1 LVLRSSF
8 CGVGRRGYDQT
19 ALVSLEALLL
29 QGFYFYILSYFQ
41 NIGYVY
47 IKAFLFITSI
57 LNIIDFNNI
66 ERGNLMQ
73 IVMVHG
79 YFLKGT
85 GSNLFVENICRELC
99 KMGHHVTV
107 FCQENNPDKFDFIEK
122 AFDFNGGNSKS
133 RMIHH
138 KETPYLGK
146 CDLYRPNLN
155 GFLPVYVYDEYEG
168 YEVKTFTACTKG
180 EIESYIEYNR
190 QAIDTALGNT
200 HTDMVWTNHTI
211 MQPVYVARSHLGQCQ
226 HVMTVHGSCLNF
238 SVRHSSLLQCYA
250 WEAIEN
256 ADVIAFV
263 SHFSK
268 NEFLQFFNN
277 DTGINEKSIAI
288 SGGVDLDKFMTLK
301 DSGEKKQVINAL
313 VAELETKEKRLK
325 NNPDSDDGI
334 WKTDRDIIRKL
345 KDIDFK
351 NEKIVLYYGKYLWT
365 KGVQLLIAA
374 APLIMK
380 GHKDVR
386 FILVGFG
393 SSRAYFEAMIDALNK
408 GKEEA
413 YINLITHPEAYDEEI
428 DPNSA
433 QFLSSLSE
441 KLKDEDFAK
450 DYFSTAKEKIGSAFV
465 LTGFLGHN
473 HLKSLIACSEITVAP
488 SIFPEAFGLVAAE
501 ALSSGIIPVQTNHS
515 GFAEVIKLYV
525 DEFCDIF
532 DKYKLNKL
540 LLNENLVL
548 NMAGNISVFLDYYGS
563 MNNKERQAIRERAR
577 RVSVENYSW
586 ESVVNNYLKLYK
598 ERK

>member
-1 LVLRSSF
+1 
-8 CGVGRRGYDQT
+8 
-19 ALVSLEALLL
+19 
-29 QGFYFYILSYFQ
+29 
-41 NIGYVY
+41 
-47 IKAFLFITSI
+47 
-57 LNIIDFNNI
+57 
-66 ERGNLMQ
+66 MQ

-85 GSNLFVENICRELC
+85 GSNLFVENICRKLC

-107 FCQENNPDKFDFIEK
+107 FCQENDPDKFDFVEK
-122 AFDFNGGNSKS
+122 AFDFNGDNSES
-133 RMIHH
+133 RMSYH

-155 GFLPVYVYDEYEG
+155 GFLPVYVYDDYEG
-168 YEVKTFTACTKG
+168 YEVKTFTTCIQE

-190 QAIDTALGNT
+190 QAINTALGNT

-211 MQPVYVARSHLGQCQ
+211 MQSVYVARSLLGQSQCQ

-238 SVRHSSLLQCYA
+238 SIRHSHLIQRYA

-263 SHFSK
+263 SRFSK
-268 NEFLQFFNN
+268 NEFLEFFNN
-277 DTGINEKSIAI
+277 DTKINEKSIAI

-301 DSGEKKQVINAL
+301 DNGEKEQVINAL
-313 VAELETKEKRLK
+313 VADLETAEKRLK
-325 NNPDSDDGI
+325 NNLDSDNGI
-334 WKTDRDIIRKL
+334 WKTDKDIISKL
-345 KDIDFK
+345 KTIDFR
-351 NEKIVLYYGKYLWT
+351 NEKIILYYGKYLWT

-380 GHKDVR
+380 GHQDIR

-408 GKEEA
+408 GEEET
-413 YINLITHPEAYDEEI
+413 YLNLITHPETYDKEI

-433 QFLSSLSE
+433 QFFSSLAV
-441 KLKDEDFAK
+441 KLHDEDFAG
-450 DYFSTAKEKIGSAFV
+450 DYFSAAKGKIGSAFV
-465 LTGFLGHN
+465 FTGFLGHN
-473 HLKSLIACSEITVAP
+473 QLKSLIACSEITVAP

-501 ALSSGIIPVQTNHS
+501 ALSSGVIPLQTNHS

-540 LLNENLVL
+540 FLNENLVL

-563 MNNKERQAIRERAR
+563 MNNNQRQAIRERAR

-586 ESVVNNYLKLYK
+586 ESVVNNYLKLYQ